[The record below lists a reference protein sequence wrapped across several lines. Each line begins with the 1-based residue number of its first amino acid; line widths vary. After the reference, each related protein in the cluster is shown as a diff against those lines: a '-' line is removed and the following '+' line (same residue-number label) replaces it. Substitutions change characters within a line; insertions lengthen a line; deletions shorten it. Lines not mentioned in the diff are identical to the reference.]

1 MYKYTAAHK
10 TLPLPSYVNV
20 KNLTNGKSVIV
31 KINDRGPFVDNR
43 IIDLSYAAAKKIDML
58 SEGTAFVKVTS
69 VSEEEAAQSFKKN
82 NQSIFSINIF
92 EKIVSR
98 NKNKILIQ
106 IGAFTEQKGAQ
117 ELKKKV
123 KDVGVKSVFINKVRS
138 GSRIFYRVRVG
149 PIANVESYEDT
160 ISKLTSLKLDIN
172 LISE

>member
-1 MYKYTAAHK
+1 M
-10 TLPLPSYVNV
+10 
-20 KNLTNGKSVIV
+20 
-31 KINDRGPFVDNR
+31 
-43 IIDLSYAAAKKIDML
+43 
-58 SEGTAFVKVTS
+58 
-69 VSEEEAAQSFKKN
+69 
-82 NQSIFSINIF
+82 
-92 EKIVSR
+92 
-98 NKNKILIQ
+98 IQ